1 MFTLYIPAGGGR
13 PFAARWTTGG
23 EYRYYDRITLSSL
36 ARLLRHADL
45 STVQVHPS
53 YGNVLVDIV

>member
-1 MFTLYIPAGGGR
+1 MFTLYIPTDNKT
-13 PFAARWTTGG
+13 PFAAKWTGNR
-23 EYRYYDRITLSSL
+23 YRYYDRITPSSL